1 MRVVEI
7 VTYKKLKVGDVFRI
21 KRCHNLGTYIKRERY
36 FEDINNKKL
45 AYRPLYNNT
54 LVEKIE
60 LWLLFQFGYL
70 AFYCFFH

>member
-21 KRCHNLGTYIKRERY
+21 KRCPGMGIYIKKERY

-45 AYRPLYNNT
+45 AFRPLYNNT
-54 LVEKIE
+54 FVERID
-60 LWLLFQFGYL
+60 L
-70 AFYCFFH
+70 

>member
-1 MRVVEI
+1 MRITETI
-7 VTYKKLKVGDVFRI
+7 TYKKLKVGDVFRI
-21 KRCHNLGTYIKRERY
+21 KRCPYMGTYIKRDRY

-60 LWLLFQFGYL
+60 L
-70 AFYCFFH
+70 

>member
-21 KRCHNLGTYIKRERY
+21 KRCPNWGTYIKRERY

-60 LWLLFQFGYL
+60 L
-70 AFYCFFH
+70 